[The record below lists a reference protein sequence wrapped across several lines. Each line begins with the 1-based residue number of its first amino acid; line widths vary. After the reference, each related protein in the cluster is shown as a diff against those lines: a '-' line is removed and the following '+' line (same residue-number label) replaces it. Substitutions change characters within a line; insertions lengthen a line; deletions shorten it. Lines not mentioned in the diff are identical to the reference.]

1 MTNTNASHAGPGP
14 TQGHPKQRLFFALW
28 PDEVVREQL
37 YAVGEPVSWARPA
50 KRVPMEKL
58 HLTLTF
64 LGYVDEAQRE
74 CAARVAG
81 GIKESGFTLT
91 IDQAGHWSRSKI
103 LWAGTD
109 AMPPGLLAIVA
120 QLRNGLAACGV
131 KSEDRDYRCHVT
143 LGRNVRRKP
152 VLTAIEAIRW
162 LVDQFV
168 LVESNTLPQGAQY
181 RIIGA
186 WDLV

>member
-1 MTNTNASHAGPGP
+1 MTNANASHAEPDP
-14 TQGHPKQRLFFALW
+14 TQGHAKQRLFFALW
-28 PDEVVREQL
+28 PDDQVRERL

-50 KRVPMEKL
+50 RRVAMEKL
-58 HLTLTF
+58 HLTLMF

-74 CAARVAG
+74 CAVRVAAD
-81 GIKESGFTLT
+81 IKESRFTLT
-91 IDQAGHWSRSKI
+91 IDQARHWSRSKI

-109 AMPPGLLAIVA
+109 AIPPGLLAIVA
-120 QLRNGLAACGV
+120 QLRDGLAACGV
-131 KSEDRDYRCHVT
+131 KPEDRDYRCHVT

-162 LVDQFV
+162 PVDQFV
-168 LVESNTLPQGAQY
+168 LVESNTLPAGAQY

-186 WDLV
+186 WDLG

>member
-1 MTNTNASHAGPGP
+1 MTNANASQAEPGP
-14 TQGHPKQRLFFALW
+14 TQGHRKQRLFFALW
-28 PDEVVREQL
+28 PEEAVRTQL
-37 YAVGEPVSWARPA
+37 YAVGEPVAWARPA

-58 HLTLTF
+58 HLTLMF
-64 LGYVDEAQRE
+64 LGYVDEAQRA
-74 CAARVAG
+74 CAVRVAG
-81 GIKESGFTLT
+81 GITESRFTLT
-91 IDQAGHWSRSKI
+91 IDQARHWSRSRI

-131 KSEDRDYRCHVT
+131 KPEGRNYRCHVT
-143 LGRNVRRKP
+143 LGRNVRKKP

-162 LVDQFV
+162 PVNQFV
-168 LVESNTLPQGAQY
+168 LVESNTLPEGAQY

-186 WDLV
+186 WDLG